1 MKALHNRRKE
11 KKSKEDADG
20 NLESSGK
27 KFSSNGSIASQANG
41 VNKTGK
47 GKHVDILILHQDD
60 TWSFSNITKHLNK
73 EIALSEPV
81 ADNDAIDTTTTT
93 VAYASISLEVAGDIK
108 SSHHP
113 HSCETSPLI
122 TNNPAHTFTKI
133 DTHTHYHQYHN
144 NPNCKQKRNIKKCIY
159 SYMLS

>member
-47 GKHVDILILHQDD
+47 GKHGDILILYQDYIND
-60 TWSFSNITKHLNK
+60 TWSISNITKPLNK
-73 EIALSEPV
+73 EIALSQPV
-81 ADNDAIDTTTTT
+81 ADNDVIDSTTTT
-93 VAYASISLEVAGDIK
+93 VAYASICLEVAGEIK
-108 SSHHP
+108 SP
-113 HSCETSPLI
+113 HYPYSWETCPLI
-122 TNNPAHTFTKI
+122 TNNPAHTFSKI
-133 DTHTHYHQYHN
+133 HTH
-144 NPNCKQKRNIKKCIY
+144 I
-159 SYMLS
+159 LSLIS

>member
-47 GKHVDILILHQDD
+47 GKHGDILILYQDD
-60 TWSFSNITKHLNK
+60 TWSISNITKPLNK
-73 EIALSEPV
+73 EIALSQPV
-81 ADNDAIDTTTTT
+81 ADNDVIDSTTTT
-93 VAYASISLEVAGDIK
+93 VAYASICLEVAGEIK

-113 HSCETSPLI
+113 YSWETCPLI
-122 TNNPAHTFTKI
+122 TNNPAHTFSKI
-133 DTHTHYHQYHN
+133 HTHT
-144 NPNCKQKRNIKKCIY
+144 
-159 SYMLS
+159 LSLIS

>member
-47 GKHVDILILHQDD
+47 GKHGDILILYQDYIND
-60 TWSFSNITKHLNK
+60 TWSISNITKPLNK
-73 EIALSEPV
+73 EIALSQPV
-81 ADNDAIDTTTTT
+81 ADNDVIDSTTTT
-93 VAYASISLEVAGDIK
+93 VAYASICLEVAGEIK

-113 HSCETSPLI
+113 YSWEICPLI
-122 TNNPAHTFTKI
+122 TNNPAHTFSKI
-133 DTHTHYHQYHN
+133 HTHT
-144 NPNCKQKRNIKKCIY
+144 
-159 SYMLS
+159 LSLIS